1 MKTKEELSALKAEV
15 ETLNKKLSELSEDE
29 LVQVTGSVGG
39 DLQADFL
46 IYINKAGIALT
57 RANDA
62 LWSSGDTERWQV
74 CDEALRKTRKV
85 LQERLAGAPW
95 SYVKLS
101 LNKVL
106 STLSGF
112 TGGDFDVARS
122 ALEACNDLLEGY

>member
-1 MKTKEELSALKAEV
+1 MKTKEELNALKEEV

-29 LVQVTGSVGG
+29 LVQVTGGAG
-39 DLQADFL
+39 DDLQADFL

-62 LWSSGDTERWQV
+62 LWSSGDTERWQA
-74 CDEALRKTRKV
+74 CDEALRKTRMV
-85 LQERLAGAPW
+85 LQERLTGAPW

-101 LNKVL
+101 LNKAL
-106 STLSGF
+106 SALNGL
-112 TGGDFDVARS
+112 TGSDFEIARS